1 MPLNFPI
8 GKTSNDALVVKDVT
22 SLPHLFIS
30 VSNAV
35 QLKVLLQQ
43 VIQQIVYWQQQ
54 GNNVQ
59 LALAHNNHNS
69 QIDSNVIPQA
79 LYTMLYNQEEA
90 QMSSSKD
97 AFVTGLY
104 KQMLDRFRQR
114 KKAINE
120 SINFPYLMV
129 VIDELFHLVLTRKK
143 QTGLYFLQ
151 LLILGHEV
159 NIHIIAASASTYR
172 NLLIQ
177 LVHLHPSI
185 EQQLNSNKL
194 LGGRTIIKPLGA
206 EMVVTPDNLVFFK
219 TIDTLIYERYFPISK
234 DYCLSK

>member
-8 GKTSNDALVVKDVT
+8 GKTSNDTLVVKDVT
-22 SLPHLFIS
+22 SLPHLFVS
-30 VSNAV
+30 VSNAR
-35 QLKVLLQQ
+35 QLQILLQQ
-43 VIQQIVYWQQQ
+43 VIQQIAHWQLT
-54 GNNVQ
+54 NKVQ
-59 LALAHNNHNS
+59 LAIALNNTNNT
-69 QIDSNVIPQA
+69 IDNAIIAQA
-79 LYTMLYNQEEA
+79 LHTMLYNQEEA

-104 KQMLDRFRQR
+104 KEMLDRFRQR
-114 KKAINE
+114 KKAKNK
-120 SINFPYLMV
+120 SINFPYLIV

-177 LVHLHPSI
+177 LVHLHPGI

-194 LGGRTIIKPLGA
+194 LGGRAIIKPLGA
-206 EMVVTPDNLVFFK
+206 EMVVTPDSLIFFK
-219 TIDTLIYERYFPISK
+219 TIDTPIYERYFPI
-234 DYCLSK
+234 L